1 MRPLGRKI
9 QLGLPQVGRR
19 GRPVKVQKPT
29 SPLDNDPNTV
39 APEWEQFLIQQ
50 GQFPIGSR
58 RRRVALRNVP
68 DGEAV
73 PFEHLPY
80 QCFQEAR
87 KILAADRE
95 EKVSKIKQELNKIE
109 KLEARDPKDVQGGQ
123 NMKDTRLASLRRHV
137 EQLKIQAD
145 VNDPVVKKRF
155 EDGLG
160 DMNKP
165 IYRYY
170 AERRWRAYQQRLIS
184 QRIAQFH
191 IVPDILPKLEPTA
204 DVQLYFRQKKYGPG
218 EIINS
223 LTTERPP
230 TLRAQVFDKGER
242 LVSVVVVDADVPN
255 PETDSFE
262 KRVHYIASNIELSP
276 TKTSIPLGAITDK
289 EQLGLDWLPAHS
301 QKGAPY
307 HRMAI
312 FLLDQ
317 NGKKLDATAINELYK
332 ARDGFSLKSFR
343 DKFTLTPFGFTMF
356 RTVWDEN
363 MAAVMVR
370 NGLKGHGIEFR
381 PTRVHSMKPVIK
393 PRGWEA
399 KRQGPK
405 YRHLWKYTKR
415 IRGVSNARGW
425 TKRGH

>member
-1 MRPLGRKI
+1 MRPLGKKI

-160 DMNKP
+160 
-165 IYRYY
+165 
-170 AERRWRAYQQRLIS
+170 
-184 QRIAQFH
+184 
-191 IVPDILPKLEPTA
+191 KL
-204 DVQLYFRQKKYGPG
+204 
-218 EIINS
+218 
-223 LTTERPP
+223 
-230 TLRAQVFDKGER
+230 
-242 LVSVVVVDADVPN
+242 
-255 PETDSFE
+255 
-262 KRVHYIASNIELSP
+262 
-276 TKTSIPLGAITDK
+276 
-289 EQLGLDWLPAHS
+289 
-301 QKGAPY
+301 
-307 HRMAI
+307 
-312 FLLDQ
+312 FLLS
-317 NGKKLDATAINELYK
+317 ICRE
-332 ARDGFSLKSFR
+332 RC
-343 DKFTLTPFGFTMF
+343 
-356 RTVWDEN
+356 
-363 MAAVMVR
+363 
-370 NGLKGHGIEFR
+370 
-381 PTRVHSMKPVIK
+381 
-393 PRGWEA
+393 
-399 KRQGPK
+399 
-405 YRHLWKYTKR
+405 
-415 IRGVSNARGW
+415 
-425 TKRGH
+425 